1 MSSCRPRRHS
11 VVTLRLTVT
20 PDDMD
25 TPRRQ
30 PSPPPS
36 SHPLAPP
43 SPPTPVT
50 LPPPLH
56 YPVPPTTHLASPPHP
71 HLPLPRS
78 TPPPL
83 TRTPT
88 TPLSRTPTSP
98 MARTPTSPFCRE
110 PTSPMGRST
119 PSPVSP
125 RSVSGRHFRYD
136 VWAEQRGLRRRSS
149 LLTVPSSYDTHSD
162 LHLRLPRPRS
172 SSIAGPLRPPDLARY
187 LSDMSQRHHR
197 GEDGGGSGDVSICS
211 SFDESEHDP
220 DATSPQYDPTVRSS
234 SHDLGRSTTPSAAF
248 IRSGPTSPGHEPFTT
263 DSPRRRN
270 SSADPGTGVC
280 RLRQFSVTSRGG
292 VVNRGDSFRPRRSA
306 SNTSVTSTVSSC
318 SRERLPSVGSVPST
332 PGCSKVPTPTAPPQ
346 HRVVMIGAPGV
357 GKSTLITQFMTS
369 EYMCAYDDSPA
380 ASSSLRSGWMQCS
393 SRSHGNDE
401 GGAERSV
408 SVVLEGEE
416 AELVFI
422 HLQDITQAIARE
434 GHADGWV
441 VVYSISDRESFKS
454 ASTALGKVWS
464 LGHVTHRAVILVG
477 NKTDLERT
485 RVVNTAEGRTLA
497 TTYECKFIEVSA
509 GFDHNVDELLVGI
522 LTQIRLKQHAQTGG
536 EGTGHLPSG
545 GSVDMSPTNSVGS
558 TGVSSPGGN
567 ASKLRHKNSFRVKG
581 ILNKLLN
588 KDRKAKSCENL
599 QVL

>member
-36 SHPLAPP
+36 SHPP
-43 SPPTPVT
+43 SPTQPPRPRSHSRHRYTT
-50 LPPPLH
+50 QSRPPPTSPLRRT
-56 YPVPPTTHLASPPHP
+56 PTS
-71 HLPLPRS
+71 PLPRS

-211 SFDESEHDP
+211 SFDESEQDP

-248 IRSGPTSPGHEPFTT
+248 IRSGPTSPGHESFTT

-270 SSADPGTGVC
+270 SSADPSTGVC

-369 EYMCAYDDSPA
+369 EYMCAYDDSP
-380 ASSSLRSGWMQCS
+380 
-393 SRSHGNDE
+393 GNDE

-536 EGTGHLPSG
+536 EGPGHLPSG
-545 GSVDMSPTNSVGS
+545 GSVDMSLTNSVGS

>member
-30 PSPPPS
+30 PSPPPC
-36 SHPLAPP
+36 SHPP
-43 SPPTPVT
+43 SPTQPPRPRSHSRHRYSTQSR
-50 LPPPLH
+50 PPPTSPLRRT
-56 YPVPPTTHLASPPHP
+56 PTS
-71 HLPLPRS
+71 PLPRS

-125 RSVSGRHFRYD
+125 RSSVSGRHFRYD

-187 LSDMSQRHHR
+187 LSDLSQRHLRVGEESER
-197 GEDGGGSGDVSICS
+197 GGGGGGGSGDVSICS
-211 SFDESEHDP
+211 SFDESEHEP
-220 DATSPQYDPTVRSS
+220 EATSPQYDHSARSA
-234 SHDLGRSTTPSAAF
+234 SHDYGRSTTPTATF
-248 IRSGPTSPGHEPFTT
+248 IRSGPTSPGHDPFSSTE
-263 DSPRRRN
+263 SPRRRN
-270 SSADPGTGVC
+270 SSADPSTGVC
-280 RLRQFSVTSRGG
+280 RLRQFSITSRGG

-318 SRERLPSVGSVPST
+318 SRERLPSVGSIPST
-332 PGCSKVPTPTAPPQ
+332 PGCSKVPTPTASPQ

-369 EYMCAYDDSPA
+369 EYMCAYDDSP
-380 ASSSLRSGWMQCS
+380 GT
-393 SRSHGNDE
+393 DE
-401 GGAERSV
+401 GSTERSV
-408 SVVLEGEE
+408 SVSLEGEE

-441 VVYSISDRESFKS
+441 VLYSISDRESFKA
-454 ASTALGKVWS
+454 ASTGLGKVWS
-464 LGHVTHRAVILVG
+464 LGHVTNRAVILVG

-485 RVVNTAEGRTLA
+485 RVVTTAEGRTLA

-522 LTQIRLKQHAQTGG
+522 LTQIRLKQQAQPGG
-536 EGTGHLPSG
+536 EGSAG
-545 GSVDMSPTNSVGS
+545 GSFDMSPTNSVGGNS
-558 TGVSSPGGN
+558 TSSPTSTN
-567 ASKLRHKNSFRVKG
+567 AGKLRHKNSFRVKG

>member
-1 MSSCRPRRHS
+1 M
-11 VVTLRLTVT
+11 
-20 PDDMD
+20 
-25 TPRRQ
+25 
-30 PSPPPS
+30 
-36 SHPLAPP
+36 
-43 SPPTPVT
+43 
-50 LPPPLH
+50 
-56 YPVPPTTHLASPPHP
+56 
-71 HLPLPRS
+71 
-78 TPPPL
+78 
-83 TRTPT
+83 
-88 TPLSRTPTSP
+88 
-98 MARTPTSPFCRE
+98 
-110 PTSPMGRST
+110 
-119 PSPVSP
+119 
-125 RSVSGRHFRYD
+125 
-136 VWAEQRGLRRRSS
+136 RRRSS
-149 LLTVPSSYDTHSD
+149 LLTVPSSHDTHSD

-197 GEDGGGSGDVSICS
+197 AGEDGGGSGDVSICS

-220 DATSPQYDPTVRSS
+220 EATSPQYDPTVRSS

-248 IRSGPTSPGHEPFTT
+248 VRSGPTSPGHDPFATT
-263 DSPRRRN
+263 DTPRRRN
-270 SSADPGTGVC
+270 SSADPSTGVC

-318 SRERLPSVGSVPST
+318 SRERLPSVCSVGSIPST

-369 EYMCAYDDSPA
+369 EYMCAYDDSP
-380 ASSSLRSGWMQCS
+380 GT
-393 SRSHGNDE
+393 DE

-408 SVVLEGEE
+408 SVVLDGEE

-441 VVYSISDRESFKS
+441 VVYSISDRESFKA
-454 ASTALGKVWS
+454 ASTSLGKVWS
-464 LGHVTHRAVILVG
+464 LGHVTNRAVILVA

-485 RVVNTAEGRTLA
+485 RVINTAEGRTLA

-522 LTQIRLKQHAQTGG
+522 LTQIRLKQHVQTSVG
-536 EGTGHLPSG
+536 EGTGPVPGG
-545 GSVDMSPTNSVGS
+545 GSIDMSPTNSVSGTS
-558 TGVSSPGGN
+558 TSSPGGST
-567 ASKLRHKNSFRVKG
+567 SKLRHKNSFRVKG